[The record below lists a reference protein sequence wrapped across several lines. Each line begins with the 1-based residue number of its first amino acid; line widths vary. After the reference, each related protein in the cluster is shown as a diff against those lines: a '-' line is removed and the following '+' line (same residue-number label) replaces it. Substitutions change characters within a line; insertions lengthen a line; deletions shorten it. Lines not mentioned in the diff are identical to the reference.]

1 MAYEVLNQGFYVS
14 ANLLFD
20 NGESEDITSSIIDVM
35 VRKRFLQDA
44 FPLYVIDL
52 QTTENIRNSIR
63 DRECSIALR
72 ISYYNIVSSENTDG
86 GGENTPEEEVIFD
99 DIIRLYEKPFVT
111 TASKKDDD
119 SDNDSDE
126 NPQKEAPFIY
136 YRVSGVPESLI
147 VKNRNIINRIYSNT
161 KIINPIVNILSEFG
175 KKMYI
180 QQVDNNEKYR
190 SILIPPLTSIAAIRY
205 LDETYDIYNDGYILF
220 LDSSKVYLLS
230 PFTSNI
236 QYTNAFNITIK
247 SVESTAGNIENGKIL
262 FDKENND
269 YKFSFNNVPTFTDNK
284 KIISDSVGSYTLFY
298 SYDDNFNLNKRSV
311 SNDESFDKIR
321 YFWNSNGKK
330 ATEDSIF
337 NTRTIG
343 FNVNLVNINPE
354 IFTPLTR
361 VSVESEYNNVA
372 GEYTIGSVSYMFKTE
387 GENRFR
393 CYLDLSLVKK

>member
-86 GGENTPEEEVIFD
+86 GGENTPEEEVIVD

-284 KIISDSVGSYTLFY
+284 KIISDSVGSYTVFY